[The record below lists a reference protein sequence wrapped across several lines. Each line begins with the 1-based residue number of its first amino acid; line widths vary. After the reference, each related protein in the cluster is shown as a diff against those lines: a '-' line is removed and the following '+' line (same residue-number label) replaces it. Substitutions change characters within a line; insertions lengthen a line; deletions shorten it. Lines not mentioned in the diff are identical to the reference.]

1 MATKE
6 VAFKIIVDT
15 EQVFPEIENIKKEIE
30 ELRKANEKMAEQI
43 KNGFKAAEQSTK
55 GFGASIGGLL
65 KSLGL
70 IGVAMAVFDF
80 MREIVMKNQKVVD
93 SLGVALKTIEILMNE
108 LFKAIEP
115 VGKILK
121 SAFENPQQAIK
132 DLITG
137 TFNRLITSLKGIGV
151 VAEAVGI
158 QIKGALTLDFDEV
171 KRGLQQYA
179 QGLAQV
185 ATGMDVEAQNRFIDG
200 IKNVGSAAI
209 DTATKIQSLAKEVKL
224 AEAQQRLLMLQYQ
237 QEAEI
242 QRQIRDDVS
251 LTIAERQEAN
261 IKLGTILT
269 KQSEDE
275 LALAN
280 KKKELAQLELSINK
294 DSIDNQIGLI
304 NAETEIADIRERIT
318 GQRSEQLVNTNS
330 LIRENTEL
338 IKTQQAAIEAEALAE
353 AEAAFK
359 ILEAKIAAEETLKAY
374 LSERQMLSRE
384 EIIEKEVADI
394 LAIED
399 AKHLAATA
407 AAALD
412 GLTKDEIAAL
422 EIARIDERFRLEN
435 EIRAKW
441 GEEQIKLEQDIADK
455 EQAVRQANLK
465 KEQDATKAKIDMANR
480 ERDARLTAASGLAQG
495 LSGIVSAMGNQ
506 SKASVAIQK
515 TLAIAQIA
523 IDTAR
528 SISSAISAATAA
540 AALTGPGAV
549 VATPVFIATQIATVL
564 AAVGQA
570 IGVLNSAP
578 GGGSAQVPNVS
589 FNAASS
595 ASAAP
600 SFDPVTTNTTE
611 LGNTQAAELAPIQ
624 AFVVETQLTNTQNNI
639 GQIEGQA
646 TFGGG

>member
-1 MATKE
+1 MAQKE
-6 VAFKIIVDT
+6 VAFKVVVDT
-15 EQVFPEIENIKKEIE
+15 SEVDENIEKSIQSVDELGAATAKTSKE
-30 ELRKANEKMAEQI
+30 MQT
-43 KNGFKAAEQSTK
+43 GFKAAEQGTK
-55 GFGASIGGLL
+55 GLGTSIGGIV
-65 KSLGL
+65 KALGL

-80 MREIVMKNQKVVD
+80 LREIVMKNQKVVD

-151 VAEAVGI
+151 VAEGVGI

-209 DTATKIQSLAKEVKL
+209 DTASKIQSLAKEVKL

-275 LALAN
+275 LDLAN

-359 ILEAKIAAEETLKAY
+359 ILEAKVLAEETLKAY
-374 LSERQMLSRE
+374 LSERQTLSRE
-384 EIIEKEVADI
+384 EMIQKEVDDI
-394 LAIED
+394 LAIEE
-399 AKHLAATA
+399 AKFQAAVEAAQIAGELQEELDNLELARQ
-407 AAALD
+407 
-412 GLTKDEIAAL
+412 DEF
-422 EIARIDERFRLEN
+422 FRLEN

-455 EQAVRQANLK
+455 EDVIRQAALK
-465 KEQDATKAKIDMANR
+465 KDEDAKKKLKDEEEKLKKAKIQ
-480 ERDARLTAASGLAQG
+480 AALDVGRTLGVIASAVENQGKEGLA
-495 LSGIVSAMGNQ
+495 AA
-506 SKASVAIQK
+506 KA
-515 TLAIAQIA
+515 LAISQLAINTAVSIGEAIA
-523 IDTAR
+523 GA
-528 SISSAISAATAA
+528 SAAAKAGGPAAPFLLVGYIATMVGTVVGAITQATSILNKVPGGGTATPANVSIAATTAA
-540 AALTGPGAV
+540 AA
-549 VATPVFIATQIATVL
+549 
-564 AAVGQA
+564 
-570 IGVLNSAP
+570 
-578 GGGSAQVPNVS
+578 
-589 FNAASS
+589 
-595 ASAAP
+595 P
-600 SFDPVTTNTTE
+600 SFSPVTTNTTE

>member
-1 MATKE
+1 MANKE

-43 KNGFKAAEQSTK
+43 KNGFKAAEKGTK

-70 IGVAMAVFDF
+70 IGAAMAVFEF
-80 MREIVMKNQKVVD
+80 MKDIIMKNQKVAD
-93 SLGVALKTIEILMNE
+93 ALGVAFKTIEIMMNE

-121 SAFENPQQAIK
+121 SAFENPKQAIK
-132 DLITG
+132 DLISG
-137 TFNRLITSLKGIGV
+137 VFNRFITSLKGIGV
-151 VAEAVGI
+151 VAEGVGI

-185 ATGMDVEAQNRFIDG
+185 ATGMDVETQNRFIDG
-200 IKNVGSAAI
+200 VKNVGSAAI
-209 DTATKIQSLAKEVKL
+209 DTASKIQSLAKEVKL

-261 IKLGTILT
+261 VKIGLILD
-269 KQSEDE
+269 KQSEEE
-275 LALAN
+275 LGLFN

-294 DSIDNQIGLI
+294 DSIDNQIEVI

-318 GQRSEQLVNTNS
+318 GQRSEQLTNANA
-330 LIRENTEL
+330 LIAENVALLNEQ
-338 IKTQQAAIEAEALAE
+338 KKAAEEEAQAEAD
-353 AEAAFK
+353 AAYA
-359 ILEAKIAAEETLKAY
+359 IAEAKIAAENLLEAY
-374 LSERQMLSRE
+374 LSERESLSRE
-384 EIIEKEVADI
+384 EMIQKEID
-394 LAIED
+394 D
-399 AKHLAATA
+399 A
-407 AAALD
+407 
-412 GLTKDEIAAL
+412 IAAEKIKRL
-422 EIARIDERFRLEN
+422 EADKAASLQMADMETFAEIEQAFLDESLRIEN

-455 EQAVRQANLK
+455 EDAIRQAALKKDKDAKDKLKDEEEKLKNLK
-465 KEQDATKAKIDMANR
+465 IKAALDVGRALGDIASAIENQGKAG
-480 ERDARLTAASGLAQG
+480 LAASK
-495 LSGIVSAMGNQ
+495 V
-506 SKASVAIQK
+506 
-515 TLAIAQIA
+515 LAIAEL
-523 IDTAR
+523 
-528 SISSAISAATAA
+528 AISTAVSIGQAIAGATSAA
-540 AALTGPGAV
+540 AAGGPAAPFLLVSYIAGMVGTVVGAITS
-549 VATPVFIATQIATVL
+549 ATSI
-564 AAVGQA
+564 
-570 IGVLNSAP
+570 LNKVP
-578 GGGSAQVPNVS
+578 GGGFAVTPSVNVS
-589 FNAASS
+589 AVAA
-595 ASAAP
+595 AAP
-600 SFDPVTTNTTE
+600 SFSPVTTNTTE

-624 AFVVETQLTNTQNNI
+624 AFVVETAITGSQNNV

-646 TFGGG
+646 TFGNPG

>member
-1 MATKE
+1 MAQKE
-6 VAFKIIVDT
+6 VAFKVVVDT
-15 EQVFPEIENIKKEIE
+15 SEVDENIEKSIQSVDELGTATAKTSKE
-30 ELRKANEKMAEQI
+30 MQT
-43 KNGFKAAEQSTK
+43 GFKAAEQGTK
-55 GFGASIGGLL
+55 GLGTSIGGIV
-65 KSLGL
+65 KALGL

-80 MREIVMKNQKVVD
+80 LREIVMKNQKVVD

-200 IKNVGSAAI
+200 IKNVGAAAI
-209 DTATKIQSLAKEVKL
+209 DTASKIQSLAKEVKL

-359 ILEAKIAAEETLKAY
+359 ILEAKVLAEETLKAY
-374 LSERQMLSRE
+374 LSERQTLSRE
-384 EIIEKEVADI
+384 EMIQKEIDDI
-394 LAIED
+394 LAIEE
-399 AKHLAATA
+399 AKFQAAVEAAQIAGELQDELDNLELARQ
-407 AAALD
+407 
-412 GLTKDEIAAL
+412 DEF
-422 EIARIDERFRLEN
+422 FRLEN

-441 GEEQIKLEQDIADK
+441 GEEQIKLEQEIADK
-455 EQAVRQANLK
+455 EDAIRQAELK
-465 KEQDATKAKIDMANR
+465 KDQDAKKKLKDEEEKLKKIKIQAALDVGRTLGVIASAIENQGK
-480 ERDARLTAASGLAQG
+480 EGLAASKVLAISQ
-495 LSGIVSAMGNQ
+495 
-506 SKASVAIQK
+506 
-515 TLAIAQIA
+515 LAIATAVSIGEAIA
-523 IDTAR
+523 GA
-528 SISSAISAATAA
+528 SSAAKAGGPAAPF
-540 AALTGPGAV
+540 LLV
-549 VATPVFIATQIATVL
+549 SYIATMVGTVVGAITQATS
-564 AAVGQA
+564 
-570 IGVLNSAP
+570 ILNKVP
-578 GGGSAQVPNVS
+578 GGGTATPANVS
-589 FNAASS
+589 IASTTAA
-595 ASAAP
+595 AAP

>member
-1 MATKE
+1 MAQKE
-6 VAFKIIVDT
+6 VAFKVVVDT
-15 EQVFPEIENIKKEIE
+15 SEVDENIEKSIQSVDELGAATAKTSKE
-30 ELRKANEKMAEQI
+30 MQS
-43 KNGFKAAEQSTK
+43 GFKAAEQGTK
-55 GFGASIGGLL
+55 GLGTSIGGIV
-65 KSLGL
+65 KALGL

-80 MREIVMKNQKVVD
+80 LREIVMKNQKVVD

-132 DLITG
+132 DLISG
-137 TFNRLITSLKGIGV
+137 VFNRLITSLKGIGV

-200 IKNVGSAAI
+200 IKNVGAAAI

-338 IKTQQAAIEAEALAE
+338 TKTQQAAALAE
-353 AEAAFK
+353 AEAEAEAAKK
-359 ILEAKIAAEETLKAY
+359 IAEAKIAAEETLREY
-374 LSERQMLSRE
+374 LSERQTLSRE
-384 EIIEKEVADI
+384 EMIQKEVNDI
-394 LAIED
+394 LAIEEAKFQAAKQAAED
-399 AKHLAATA
+399 AGVL
-407 AAALD
+407 
-412 GLTKDEIAAL
+412 KDELDNLKLAK
-422 EIARIDERFRLEN
+422 IDEFFRLEN

-441 GEEQIKLEQDIADK
+441 GEEQIKLEQEIADK
-455 EQAVRQANLK
+455 EDAIREAALK
-465 KEQDATKAKIDMANR
+465 KDQDAKKKLKDEEEKLKKAKIQ
-480 ERDARLTAASGLAQG
+480 AAMDVGRALGAIASAVENQGKEGLA
-495 LSGIVSAMGNQ
+495 AA
-506 SKASVAIQK
+506 KA
-515 TLAIAQIA
+515 LAISQLA
-523 IDTAR
+523 INTAV
-528 SISSAISAATAA
+528 SIGEAISGASAA
-540 AALTGPGAV
+540 AKAGGPAAPFLLVGY
-549 VATPVFIATQIATVL
+549 IATMVGTVVGAITQATS
-564 AAVGQA
+564 
-570 IGVLNSAP
+570 ILNKVP
-578 GGGSAQVPNVS
+578 GGGTATPANVS
-589 FNAASS
+589 IAATT
-595 ASAAP
+595 AAAAP